1 MTEAQTVHELFDD
14 RVGVV
19 VVVQVTQV
27 LQGMERMLL
36 DGARLVA
43 RNAGSRGRW
52 RRTGL
57 DGQIFWAVVVILS
70 AVVTLASGATAS
82 LDVDIFGIFVVAV
95 VNQLLVLVVFF
106 VAGFAIVAHG
116 IGVGIVLVVLLGR
129 RAVLVAT
136 GGRVGSQGGA
146 GAAALDATV
155 RPDVPPQFNGC
166 GTAEIAS

>member
-82 LDVDIFGIFVVAV
+82 LDVDIFGIF
-95 VNQLLVLVVFF
+95 F